1 VTLTHAL
8 FWSLFELTPC
18 PSFLSFFLSFFLSVL
33 TRTWQYV
40 AYAYMSKGVAVETSD
55 LIDLEQCTF
64 NKETLVPN
72 FDGYAAGNLIPYAPA
87 VGSCSNVNAV
97 PQLISGPSCAS
108 GFLCD
113 FNISL
118 CDMSTWP
125 QYCSP
130 DSQCSLDL
138 LKYQYCDSQ
147 MEYEPTVCQP
157 GNYCTRKSK
166 WNAPSKSYVC
176 PAGNYCILGTENP
189 VKCSGLV
196 HCKEGASNPVQYG
209 SWVAMFIVDAI
220 LLGFMR
226 HRQASQ
232 RAAQQSV
239 ISRKTKAKFK
249 ASPSSGNLAAPLIA
263 ESEIA
268 AAAEDMQ
275 IEDGGNGGHA
285 EKATTAGAPT
295 GHMFSS
301 DSSTQFLVR
310 GFTRARGRIFSL
322 DFTFD
327 KLGLI
332 LPNGNPILQSV
343 SARVAP
349 GCVTAIMG
357 PSGAGK
363 TTLLNTLMGK
373 QPAVFKQTGELRIN
387 VSTLIILALFIV
399 L

>member
-1 VTLTHAL
+1 
-8 FWSLFELTPC
+8 
-18 PSFLSFFLSFFLSVL
+18 
-33 TRTWQYV
+33 
-40 AYAYMSKGVAVETSD
+40 
-55 LIDLEQCTF
+55 
-64 NKETLVPN
+64 
-72 FDGYAAGNLIPYAPA
+72 
-87 VGSCSNVNAV
+87 
-97 PQLISGPSCAS
+97 
-108 GFLCD
+108 
-113 FNISL
+113 
-118 CDMSTWP
+118 
-125 QYCSP
+125 
-130 DSQCSLDL
+130 
-138 LKYQYCDSQ
+138 
-147 MEYEPTVCQP
+147 
-157 GNYCTRKSK
+157 
-166 WNAPSKSYVC
+166 
-176 PAGNYCILGTENP
+176 
-189 VKCSGLV
+189 
-196 HCKEGASNPVQYG
+196 
-209 SWVAMFIVDAI
+209 MFIVDAI

-232 RAAQQSV
+232 QAAQQSV

-249 ASPSSGNLAAPLIA
+249 ASPPSDNLAAPLMEPKI
-263 ESEIA
+263 S
-268 AAAEDMQ
+268 AAEDMLLG
-275 IEDGGNGGHA
+275 DGGGHA
-285 EKATTAGAPT
+285 EKAATAGSSSAHAFT
-295 GHMFSS
+295 S

>member
-1 VTLTHAL
+1 MSYFYVSTGLT
-8 FWSLFELTPC
+8 
-18 PSFLSFFLSFFLSVL
+18 
-33 TRTWQYV
+33 
-40 AYAYMSKGVAVETSD
+40 VESSD
-55 LIDLEQCTF
+55 LIDLEQCIYH
-64 NKETLVPN
+64 KEILDESSNLDNYTVS
-72 FDGYAAGNLIPYAPA
+72 DLIPYEPA
-87 VGSCSNVNAV
+87 SGSCSNAQAL

-130 DSQCSLDL
+130 DSDCSVDL
-138 LKYQYCDSQ
+138 LQYEYCDSQ

-232 RAAQQSV
+232 QAAQQSV

-249 ASPSSGNLAAPLIA
+249 ASPSSDNLAAPLMEPKI
-263 ESEIA
+263 S
-268 AAAEDMQ
+268 AAEDMLLG
-275 IEDGGNGGHA
+275 DGGGHA
-285 EKATTAGAPT
+285 EKAATAGSSSAHAFT
-295 GHMFSS
+295 S
-301 DSSTQFLVR
+301 DSSTQFLLR

-332 LPNGNPILQSV
+332 LPNGNPIMQSV

-349 GCVTAIMG
+349 GCVTAQG
-357 PSGAGK
+357 RP
-363 TTLLNTLMGK
+363 
-373 QPAVFKQTGELRIN
+373 PF
-387 VSTLIILALFIV
+387 STR
-399 L
+399 